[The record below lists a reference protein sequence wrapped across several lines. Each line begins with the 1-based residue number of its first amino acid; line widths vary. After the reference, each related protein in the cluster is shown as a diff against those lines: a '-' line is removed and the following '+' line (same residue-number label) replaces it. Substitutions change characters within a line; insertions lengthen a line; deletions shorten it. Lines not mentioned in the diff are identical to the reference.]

1 MPLSAY
7 GGFLMLAGTGSLGAI
22 LRGTSSGFLFLRCQQ
37 QQRVIQCM
45 QQFRGEVMGATLRGT
60 SSNRSFP

>member
-37 QQRVIQCM
+37 QQ
-45 QQFRGEVMGATLRGT
+45 QQQQQQQRCVVKSRGDSAHAAAQG
-60 SSNRSFP
+60 